1 MRQYKKRSFF
11 TSINIFTP
19 KSFLLFNEIKEYS
32 FLTMITEEKVLA
44 LLADMESDLIER
56 TISIQEKK
64 LGPAV
69 CALSNDFPNHKNP
82 GYILLGVNDDGK
94 LAGKKWSDDEL
105 QAIGNVKTNGNVLP
119 QPSMVVSPVFEFPD
133 GEVVVIQVTPSSY
146 PPVRY
151 DGRCW
156 IRIGPRRDKATIEEE
171 KILIERRAS
180 YAKTY
185 DMVPAM
191 GASLEDLAIV
201 YFKSTYLPAAI
212 DKDTL
217 KENGRTIEQQLA
229 SLRFFDTGENCPTNA
244 GILLFGLNPEFYLPG
259 AYIQYVKFK
268 GEEMNSDVEYEKK
281 FSGALIT
288 ELNSIDDFIKNNI
301 IKERPIKNETLKEDN
316 SRNYP
321 FWALREL
328 LMNAIM
334 HRNYESNAPI
344 YIYEFSN
351 RIEMM
356 NPGGLFGDVNAE
368 NFPNASDYRNV
379 VLAEALKI
387 LGYVNRF
394 NYGVKRAIDELI
406 RNGNDK
412 PDFNLTLSTKF
423 KVSIPIHKYW

>member
-1 MRQYKKRSFF
+1 
-11 TSINIFTP
+11 
-19 KSFLLFNEIKEYS
+19 
-32 FLTMITEEKVLA
+32 MITKDKVRE

-56 TISIQEKK
+56 TISIKENK

-69 CALSNDFPNHKNP
+69 CALSNDFPNHKKA
-82 GYILLGVNDDGK
+82 GYILLGVHDDGT
-94 LAGKKWSDDEL
+94 LAGMTWEDQEL
-105 QAIGNVKTNGNVLP
+105 QTIGGVKTNGNVLP
-119 QPSMVVSPVFEFPD
+119 QPSMVVSRVFKFPE
-133 GEVVVIQVTPSSY
+133 GEVVVIQINPSSY

-156 IRIGPRRDKATIEEE
+156 IRIGPRMGKATIEEE

-185 DMVPAM
+185 DLVPAL
-191 GASLEDLAIV
+191 GASLDDLALE

-217 KENGRTIEQQLA
+217 RENERGIEQQLS
-229 SLRFFDTGENCPTNA
+229 SLRFFDTKEKCPTNA

-259 AYIQYVKFK
+259 AYIQYVKFS
-268 GEEMNSDVEYEKK
+268 GEEMNSDVEFEKK

-301 IKERPIKNETLKEDN
+301 IKERPVKHESLKEER

-334 HRNYESNAPI
+334 HRNYESNSPI
-344 YIYEFSN
+344 YVYEFSN
-351 RIEMM
+351 RIEIL
-356 NPGGLFGDVNAE
+356 NPGGLFGDVNAQ
-368 NFPNASDYRNV
+368 NFPDASDYRNV
-379 VLAEALKI
+379 VIAEALRV

-394 NYGVKRAIDELI
+394 NYGVKRAISELI
-406 RNGNDK
+406 KNGNGA
-412 PDFNLTLSTKF
+412 PDFDLSLSTKF
-423 KVSIPIHKYW
+423 KVSIPIHTLW